1 MKVTLYSSKEKQTLE
16 LPVNIEGS
24 FILTDNNQNQIA
36 SINSEN
42 NDWVMSVS
50 SGVSIIQN
58 GSPSIKTV
66 LSVNSFYYLK
76 SNNSNINNYIICTE
90 PDYDESFKVFQ
101 AEKGSQITFGKD
113 SNNNIVYN
121 NPYINDK
128 HIILQNDGTSFQLV
142 IINNGLVALN
152 DIILQKAQTAL
163 HSGDILT
170 ILGLKIIVAGNYL
183 IINNPAATV
192 QIRTDKLKE
201 INIPYKHYQSDNEN

>member
-66 LSVNSFYYLK
+66 LSVNSFYCLK

-170 ILGLKIIVAGNYL
+170 ILGLKIIVL
-183 IINNPAATV
+183 ILYSFAKTSA
-192 QIRTDKLKE
+192 KLSAPLAPPE
-201 INIPYKHYQSDNEN
+201 IM